1 MDLEAGAGLES
12 GGLGLM
18 EGKSFREG
26 RSGPQ
31 SLVPQKGKIEFGKC
45 PLDLR
50 SRRSLW

>member
-1 MDLEAGAGLES
+1 
-12 GGLGLM
+12 M

-45 PLDLR
+45 PLDFQCAKYCVACKNYR
-50 SRRSLW
+50 NN